1 MADLNSIII
10 GIFIVILNKKKVK
23 MNLKSKIFILF
34 LSLLIIS
41 GNIFAQDSTKAKEKK
56 SNKEQ
61 KKHLNKNFV
70 DADGDGYN
78 DNAPDHD
85 GDGIPNGLDADYIKL
100 KKRENSKSLEYVDSD
115 GDGINDNLQ
124 LKGKRRSRGGRLNKS
139 NQNVSPQNSSGNQG
153 SGTNNQHHEQKG
165 KGKGKG

>member
-1 MADLNSIII
+1 
-10 GIFIVILNKKKVK
+10 
-23 MNLKSKIFILF
+23 MNFNSKIFMVF
-34 LSLLIIS
+34 LSLFLIS
-41 GNIFAQDSTKAKEKK
+41 NVIFGQDSTVTKQKT
-56 SNKEQ
+56 SNKEE
-61 KKHLNKNFV
+61 KSNLNKNFV

-100 KKRENSKSLEYVDSD
+100 KKRKNSKSLEYVDSD

-124 LKGKRRSRGGRLNKS
+124 LKGKRRNSKRFNKS
-139 NQNVSPQNSSGNQG
+139 PQIVTPQGTSGSEGMGNG
-153 SGTNNQHHEQKG
+153 NTNNGQKG